1 MSSVEAGEVV
11 AGDAPQGV
19 QSDLNILDLGSIL
32 QSLGANR
39 RSGTLKIVR
48 PNGDYALLYLKN
60 GLICLASSAQPGLSI
75 LAEAMIKYRKM
86 TPADLEGIGQAAV
99 ASGQTVVQVISAQ
112 ERLSEQDLE
121 RFVVTLAF
129 ERAADALSWK
139 GVHCEFSPDTIVEPE
154 LDPALAE
161 FCRGV
166 PVDGVLLEA
175 ARRADE
181 WDSIQGTFDPIN
193 EVFEMVR
200 ELPEHLGT
208 PAQQELARFIDGYR
222 DVGEVV
228 ALSSLNSFDACI
240 ALLDMIQNG
249 YVKTKRAGELIQLGG
264 TAAAKGEWNKAL
276 KLYRRAQDMDRER
289 SDLPV
294 KIAAAY
300 EALGKIEQAR
310 DQLQVFVR
318 ESMAAKRFPEAAR
331 ACERLVEL
339 DPEQPEH
346 LAKLFKC
353 LLETGPA
360 EQLSEVGRALLRLYE
375 KRGTLDRATDV
386 LAKLRE
392 MHPDDSELTE
402 IDARIRLAT
411 AERTEALIEYEK
423 LADSYLERGEIGD
436 AIRTFQ
442 KILNE
447 IDEECLE
454 ARLQLAECL
463 IQVERVD
470 DAVAEYTKLAEIL
483 TRTGVFDEGV
493 NLPFVLKV
501 QRRVAEL
508 DPTNTSS
515 REWLAET
522 FAGRGNRKE
531 AMAEFDQLLDIYT
544 KTEQHIKYR
553 ETLERITGFF
563 PEELA
568 YRERLAQ
575 VYLREEGGV
584 ERGRAEM
591 KSLCRAAWQQED
603 FALGTRVAEKLL
615 EMDPFYMEA
624 HVLLGEVLLARGERE
639 AAMEKMLSAALMY
652 MGAGLLQEAET
663 VLSEVVEHDD
673 GSVDA
678 HRFLGAI
685 LEERGDNAAAAD
697 HYKKVGQLCIARYD
711 FGTARD
717 HLLAAGELNPGDPE
731 TEEAL
736 GFLPPD
742 ITGE

>member
-1 MSSVEAGEVV
+1 MGNVEAGEVV
-11 AGDAPQGV
+11 ADGAQPSV

-39 RSGTLKIVR
+39 RSGTLKVIR
-48 PNGDYALLYLKN
+48 PSGDYALIYLKN
-60 GLICLASSAQPGLSI
+60 GMICLANSAQAGLSI

-86 TPADLEGIGQAAV
+86 TPADLEAIGQAAV
-99 ASGQTVVQVISAQ
+99 ASGQTVIQVIAAQ

-121 RFVVTLAF
+121 RFIVTLAF
-129 ERAADALSWK
+129 ERTADVLSWK
-139 GVHCEFSPDTIVEPE
+139 DVHCEFSPDTIVEPE
-154 LDPALAE
+154 LDPSLAE

-181 WDSIQGTFDPIN
+181 WDSIQGTFDPVS

-200 ELPEHLGT
+200 ELPEHISN
-208 PAQQELARFIDGYR
+208 PAQQELARFVDGYR

-240 ALLDMIQNG
+240 VLLDMVQNG

-264 TAAAKGEWNKAL
+264 TAAAKGDWTKAL
-276 KLYRRAQDMDRER
+276 KLYRRAQVMDRER

-294 KIAAAY
+294 RIAAAY
-300 EALGKIEQAR
+300 EALGNVEQAR
-310 DQLQVFVR
+310 EHLLVFVR
-318 ESMAAKRFPEAAR
+318 ESMAAKRFPEAGR

-339 DPEQPEH
+339 DPEEPEH
-346 LAKLFKC
+346 RAKLFRC

-360 EQLSEVGRALLRLYE
+360 SHLSEVGRALLKLYE

-392 MHPDDSELTE
+392 MHPDEPALTE

-423 LADSYLERGEIGD
+423 LA
-436 AIRTFQ
+436 
-442 KILNE
+442 
-447 IDEECLE
+447 
-454 ARLQLAECL
+454 ECL
-463 IQVERVD
+463 IQVDRIDES
-470 DAVAEYTKLAEIL
+470 VAEYTKLAEIL
-483 TRTGVFDEGV
+483 TRTGVFDESV

-508 DPTNTSS
+508 DPSNTSS

-522 FAGRGNRKE
+522 FADRGNRKE
-531 AMAEFDQLLDIYT
+531 ALAEFDQLLDIYT
-544 KTEQHIKYR
+544 KTEQRAKYR
-553 ETLERITGFF
+553 ETLERISGFF

-575 VYLREEGGV
+575 VYLREEGGA

-603 FALGTRVAEKLL
+603 FSLGTRVAEKLL

-624 HVLLGEVLLARGERE
+624 HVLLGEVMLARGERE
-639 AAMEKMLSAALMY
+639 AALEKMLSAALMY
-652 MGAGLLQEAET
+652 MGAGMLEEAET
-663 VLSEVVEHDD
+663 VLTEVVQHED

-685 LEERGDNAAAAD
+685 LEERGMIPAAAD
-697 HYKKVGQLCIARYD
+697 HYKKVGRLCIARYD

-717 HLLAAGELNPGDPE
+717 HLLAARELNPGDPE
-731 TEEAL
+731 IDEAL
-736 GFLPPD
+736 SLLPAD
-742 ITGE
+742 MAGE